1 MEAAIDEFVMANHT
15 MSKAEIADFAQKGIE
30 LTLST
35 EPQGKLT
42 TTWGQLKET
51 IR

>member
-15 MSKAEIADFAQKGIE
+15 MSQAEIADFAQKGID
-30 LTLST
+30 LTLSI
-35 EPQGKLT
+35 EAQGKLAT
-42 TTWGQLKET
+42 KWRQLKET